1 MFEFFSKE
9 LFDEA
14 RDEATRMGCLQLA
27 LPKEKLL
34 FVDPDTRE
42 AMKDFIKEKQE
53 QLRGGF

>member
-14 RDEATRMGCLQLA
+14 RDEAKRNGVLLVD
-27 LPKEKLL
+27 LPKDKLL
-34 FVDPDTRE
+34 FVHPEARE

-53 QLRGGF
+53 QLRGGY